1 MKDKE
6 IKGGEMLKK
15 LSSIFILLLVNSR
28 YLLANPQHPRT
39 REQVKVPFD
48 VNEVIER
55 VSHNKMREREALNGE
70 FLIDTTIVYGSAP
83 YEQRSPSVAFDGTNY
98 LVVWED
104 ERSGY
109 SDIYGAR
116 VSQAGIVLDI
126 NGIPISTAVNWQM
139 YPSVA
144 FDGTNYLVVWQDYRS
159 GNSDIYGARVSQ
171 AGVVLDPTGI
181 LISTAAYDQHSPSIA
196 FDGTNYLVVWQD
208 YRSGSSD
215 IYGARVSQTG
225 SVLDPNGIAISTA
238 EDDQEAP
245 SIVFDGTNYLV
256 VWEDGRSGPSDIY
269 GARVSQAGVVLDPN
283 GIPISIAIERQR
295 YPSIAFDGTNYL
307 VVWQDRRLG
316 DWHIYGARVSQAGI
330 VLDTNGIPISI
341 APERQRYPS
350 VAFDG
355 TNYLVVWEDRRS
367 GNFDI
372 YGARVSQAGA
382 LLDTNGIAI
391 STAATSQM
399 YPSIAFDGTN
409 YLVVWRDYHS
419 GEYDIYGARVSQ
431 AGIVLDTNGIPIST
445 AAGDQRYPSVA
456 FDGTNYLVVWQDT
469 RRGEYDIY
477 GARVNPSGIVI
488 DSFAVSVQTGDQY
501 SPALARG
508 LGNQVLI
515 TYSGWTGEY
524 QGRTYNTYRIW
535 GKFYPFIGIEQDR
548 YPPLSGRSPLKIYP
562 NPASS
567 VLCVHCPFSVK
578 GIEIYDVSGKLISVY
593 RSPFSLKE
601 KEVKIS
607 LKGIK
612 DGVYFIKI
620 GKEAKKLIVK
630 R

>member
-1 MKDKE
+1 PNGIAISTAEDDQKAP
-6 IKGGEMLKK
+6 
-15 LSSIFILLLVNSR
+15 SI
-28 YLLANPQHPRT
+28 
-39 REQVKVPFD
+39 
-48 VNEVIER
+48 
-55 VSHNKMREREALNGE
+55 
-70 FLIDTTIVYGSAP
+70 
-83 YEQRSPSVAFDGTNY
+83 AFDGTNY

-104 ERSGY
+104 GRSG
-109 SDIYGAR
+109 S
-116 VSQAGIVLDI
+116 
-126 NGIPISTAVNWQM
+126 
-139 YPSVA
+139 
-144 FDGTNYLVVWQDYRS
+144 
-159 GNSDIYGARVSQ
+159 SDIYGARVSQ
-171 AGVVLDPTGI
+171 AGVVLDT
-181 LISTAAYDQHSPSIA
+181 
-196 FDGTNYLVVWQD
+196 
-208 YRSGSSD
+208 
-215 IYGARVSQTG
+215 
-225 SVLDPNGIAISTA
+225 
-238 EDDQEAP
+238 
-245 SIVFDGTNYLV
+245 
-256 VWEDGRSGPSDIY
+256 
-269 GARVSQAGVVLDPN
+269 N

-367 GNFDI
+367 GNSDI

-445 AAGDQRYPSVA
+445 AAERQMYPSIA

-524 QGRTYNTYRIW
+524 QGRSYNTYRIW

-567 VLCVHCPFSVK
+567 VLCVRCPFSVK
-578 GIEIYDVSGKLISVY
+578 RIEIYDVSGKLISVY